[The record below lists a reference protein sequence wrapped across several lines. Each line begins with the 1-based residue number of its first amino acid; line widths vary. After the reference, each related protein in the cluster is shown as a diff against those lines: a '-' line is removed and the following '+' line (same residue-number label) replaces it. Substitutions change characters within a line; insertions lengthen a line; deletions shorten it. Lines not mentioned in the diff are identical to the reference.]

1 MENSHYWILAQ
12 ADTAKEAAPAA
23 APVAPAGEESGQTQT
38 ATKQPDGSEDTQQQA
53 RKPNLF
59 DSGFLWVILAM
70 FAVIYFVMMR
80 PQKKKQ
86 QQHRDM
92 LSNLKKNDRV
102 RTIGGII
109 GTVVDVRDDEI
120 VLKVDESNNTKMHF
134 LRSAVGTVLA
144 DQDKENK

>member
-1 MENSHYWILAQ
+1 MENPHYWILAQ
-12 ADTAKEAAPAA
+12 ADTAKEAAPTA
-23 APVAPAGEESGQTQT
+23 APAAPAGEQSSQT
-38 ATKQPDGSEDTQQQA
+38 ATKQPDGSEDAQQQV

-92 LSNLKKNDRV
+92 LNNLKKNDRV

-134 LRSAVGTVLA
+134 LRSAVGTVLT